1 MRHWHRQF
9 LGRTQLPPTLSALA
23 ISEFFTLNSGEARS
37 VLTRYGLD
45 MRLGTALQIGFLK
58 MCGRPLDKL
67 QRIPLAVFEYLSP
80 QLGGAPPEIATLR
93 AIYGQRRKT
102 LYDHQQFA
110 LDTLGMTRFDFTAD
124 APRVLDVLCDEVRA
138 GIDGDKLLAQV
149 RVILY
154 ERRYV
159 IPAPRTV
166 GPVIDSWST

>member
-23 ISEFFTLNSGEARS
+23 ISECFTLNSGEASS

-45 MRLGTALQIGFLK
+45 MRLGTALQIGFIK
-58 MCGRPLDKL
+58 TCGRPLDKL
-67 QRIPLAVFEYLSP
+67 QRIPLAVLEYLSP

-110 LDTLGMTRFDFTAD
+110 LDTLGMTHVSISPPTHPVFWTHSAVKCVTAT
-124 APRVLDVLCDEVRA
+124 RA
-138 GIDGDKLLAQV
+138 IID
-149 RVILY
+149 
-154 ERRYV
+154 ERR
-159 IPAPRTV
+159 ARALFA
-166 GPVIDSWST
+166 SR

>member
-23 ISEFFTLNSGEARS
+23 ISEFFTLNSGEASS

-67 QRIPLAVFEYLSP
+67 QRIPLAVLEYLSP

-102 LYDHQQFA
+102 LYDRCRLLLGFA
-110 LDTLGMTRFDFTAD
+110 
-124 APRVLDVLCDEVRA
+124 RVDQA
-138 GIDGDKLLAQV
+138 A
-149 RVILY
+149 
-154 ERRYV
+154 
-159 IPAPRTV
+159 
-166 GPVIDSWST
+166 